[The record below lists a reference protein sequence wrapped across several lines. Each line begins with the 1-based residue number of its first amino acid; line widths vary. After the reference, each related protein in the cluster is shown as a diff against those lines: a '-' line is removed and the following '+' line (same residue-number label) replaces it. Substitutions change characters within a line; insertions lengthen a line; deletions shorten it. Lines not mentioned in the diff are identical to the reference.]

1 MDVQPV
7 IEHLRRSL
15 KGLRSVG
22 GAAEFDAAVDGAVAP
37 PCAFV
42 LPLQETATPNGMLGV
57 HEQRLTLAFGVVHVV
72 MNRRDARGEAAM
84 SELAP
89 HRKALKAALLG
100 WCPDPA
106 QGLPVNFVSGRLL
119 RLDNDHRL
127 WWTDEFVFDSYERN
141 GVCCGED
148 QTA

>member
-22 GAAEFDAAVDGAVAP
+22 GAAEFDAAGDGTVTP

-42 LPLQETATPNGMLGV
+42 LPLQETAAPNGMLGV
-57 HEQRLTLAFGVVHVV
+57 HDQRLALAFGVVTVV

-84 SELAP
+84 GELAP
-89 HRKALKAALLG
+89 HRRALKAALMG

-119 RLDNDHRL
+119 RLDTDHRL
-127 WWTDEFVFDSYERN
+127 WWTDEFVYESYERKD
-141 GVCCGED
+141 VCDGEN
-148 QTA
+148 QSG